1 MKKILAN
8 RKYIYLAL
16 ILFVIL
22 LPKINVMNVS
32 NNKTGIRPEDFLTI
46 YFMYYYIKNI
56 IWKKKIKINN
66 KSVIKVTKIFIIYNI
81 IILISTILGIMNQ
94 NIKPVLGIL
103 YFARK
108 IEYFILFFVGYDI
121 IKNDRINQNTIEKL
135 FTCTLYI
142 HFIISLL
149 QTMGIIGSFN
159 SGKLLAIMTQG
170 RVSSTFNGAYE
181 FSAYLLILLPFYTYD
196 LFVKDNAKI
205 KNIINIAI
213 IFLCIF
219 MSKSRTSLVIFV
231 AMIVMMFFVYH
242 RNKKLK
248 ITIASIGAI
257 FILVFGLGMIDLS
270 PILKGTRFE
279 TINLKSMTE
288 TIELTWKYKNFDKYV
303 ATGSWFGDNP
313 NIIDFNADKS
323 FIIRVSHWMQLIDGF
338 LRYPLFGAG
347 ASISQ
352 SAADGNYIRIIAE
365 SGILGMASW
374 VYLNFYIIKSTK
386 NTIENKWNYVARYGL
401 YSMFLGAIFIDVF
414 EASKIMMMYWLILGI
429 TYAINE
435 KNQNNKSKENEIEN
449 VVIVNDF
456 NYIQGGAS
464 KVSIDTAKLLMK
476 EGYKVYFFSAVNDK
490 EQDIEGIEY
499 ITTNQCEA
507 LKDKNRARGIIN
519 GIYNIKAKNE
529 FKKLLEKLDKNK
541 TIIHIHGWTKA
552 LSCSVFSIAHEMEF
566 KIVLTL
572 HDYFSSCPN
581 GAFYNYKTDKICD
594 LRGNSFK
601 CACTDC
607 DSRNYLFKVY
617 RVVRQFVQNEIVELK
632 EKVQCAI
639 GISDLNIE
647 ILKEQFPEKFSIH
660 KVSNPIDI
668 GKAQKIENIEQNEY
682 YLYVGRV
689 SKEKG
694 VKIFCDIITQLNFKG
709 IVLGDGSELE
719 KLKEQYPNISFEG
732 WKNTEE
738 VKEYITKSRG
748 LIFPSLWYE
757 GAPLTP
763 LEFMSQG
770 IPCAISDKCA
780 GREYIN
786 GENGVIINPYDIED
800 AKDKILYMDK
810 NLKNM
815 SEKSY
820 EYFKQIS
827 DRSYVKELIKVYN
840 SMEE

>member
-1 MKKILAN
+1 MKKLSIN
-8 RKYIYLAL
+8 RKYIYIIL

-22 LPKINVMNVS
+22 LPKINVINVS
-32 NNKTGIRPEDFLTI
+32 GNKTGIRVEDFLTI
-46 YFMYYYIKNI
+46 YFMCYYIKNI
-56 IWKKKIKINN
+56 LWKKNFEINS
-66 KSVIKVTKIFIIYNI
+66 KSVIKVTIIFIIYNI
-81 IILISTILGIMNQ
+81 IIFISTVLGIMNQ
-94 NIKPVLGIL
+94 NIRPILGIL

-121 IKNDRINQNTIEKL
+121 VKNNRINQNTIEKV
-135 FTCTLYI
+135 FSYTLYI
-142 HFIISLL
+142 HFIISIL
-149 QTMGIIGSFN
+149 QITGIVGSFN
-159 SGKLLAIMTQG
+159 SGKLLAKMTQG

-196 LFVKDNAKI
+196 LFVKGKAKI
-205 KNIINIAI
+205 KNIIYVIM
-213 IFLCIF
+213 IFLCIY
-219 MSKSRTSLVIFV
+219 MSESRTSLVIFV
-231 AMIVMMFFVYH
+231 VMMVMMFFVYYK
-242 RNKKLK
+242 NKKVK
-248 ITIASIGAI
+248 IATVTVGII
-257 FILVFGLGMIDLS
+257 FALILGLGIFDLTDT
-270 PILKGTRFE
+270 LAGTRFA
-279 TINLKSMTE
+279 TIDLKSMVE

-303 ATGSWFGDNP
+303 ATGSWYGDNP
-313 NIIDFNADKS
+313 NIVNFNADKS

-338 LRYPLFGAG
+338 LRYPVLGAG

-352 SAADGNYIRIIAE
+352 SAADGNYVRIIAE
-365 SGILGMASW
+365 SGILGIAFW
-374 VYLNFYIIKSTK
+374 LYLNFYIIKSTK
-386 NTIENKWNYVARYGL
+386 NTRENKWNYVARYAL
-401 YSMFLGAIFIDVF
+401 YSMLLGSIFIDVF
-414 EASKIMMMYWLILGI
+414 EASKIMMAYWLILGI

-435 KNQNNKSKENEIEN
+435 KKHNKPKDNEIEN

-464 KVSIDTAKLLMK
+464 KVSIDTAKNLLK

-490 EQDIEGIEY
+490 NKNIDGIEY

-507 LKDKNRARGIIN
+507 LKDKNRLRGIVN
-519 GIYNIKAKNE
+519 GIYNIKARNE
-529 FKKLLEKLDKNK
+529 LKKLLEKLDKNK

-552 LSCSVFSIAHEMEF
+552 LSSSVFSIAHEMEF

-581 GAFYNYKTDKICD
+581 GAFYNYKTDRICK
-594 LRGNSFK
+594 LNGNSIK
-601 CACTDC
+601 CVCTNC
-607 DSRNYLFKVY
+607 DSRNYFFKIY
-617 RVVRQFVQNEIVELK
+617 RVIRQFVQNEIIELK
-632 EKVQCAI
+632 EKLQCAI

-647 ILKEQFPEKFSIH
+647 ILRKQLPDNCPIY

-668 GKAQKIENIEQNEY
+668 GKTQKIENIEQNDY

-709 IVLGDGSELE
+709 IVIGDGSELE
-719 KLKEQYPNISFEG
+719 SLKEQYPNIRFEG

-770 IPCAISDKCA
+770 VPCAISDKCA

-786 GENGVIINPYDIED
+786 GKNGVIINPYNIED
-800 AKDKILYMDK
+800 AKKQILYMDQ

-827 DRSYVKELIKVYN
+827 NRNYAKELIKIYN
-840 SMEE
+840 SMGE